1 MMIEQL
7 QSLPRMIR
15 QPFCCSKN
23 IKGFALSFKVDVM
36 PLKNPDKITLA
47 REMGFRIIKLYD
59 RN

>member
-15 QPFCCSKN
+15 QPFCSKN
-23 IKGFALSFKVDVM
+23 KRGFALSFKVDVM

-47 REMGFRIIKLYD
+47 REMGFRIIKLHD

>member
-23 IKGFALSFKVDVM
+23 IRGFALSFKVDVM

-47 REMGFRIIKLYD
+47 REMGFRIIKLHD